1 MIIIIAVVIIEHGIR
16 IDSVSNRTRNTRS
29 VLMFVIGPGL
39 VKLPSAFGH
48 IAPSMPGS
56 VYLLRPRIG
65 GYHHRLA
72 QTFAS
77 DTLQRHWRITWAFFH
92 RADVKASPLPP
103 ADRAPHVRAHV
114 CIRRHRRQARCAVAA
129 LTLALRG
136 LDYFRMRP
144 DQGPRACATQSKNM
158 PDWFFSAKTRPA
170 SPSFR

>member
-1 MIIIIAVVIIEHGIR
+1 MMIIIIAVVIIEHGIR

-65 GYHHRLA
+65 GYHDRLA

-77 DTLQRHWRITWAFFH
+77 DTLQRHWRITWAFYQIPPC
-92 RADVKASPLPP
+92 RCESPSPLPP
-103 ADRAPHVRAHV
+103 ADRAPHVRAYV
-114 CIRRHRRQARCAVAA
+114 CIRRRRRQARCTVAA
-129 LTLALRG
+129 LPPALRG
-136 LDYFRMRP
+136 LD
-144 DQGPRACATQSKNM
+144 
-158 PDWFFSAKTRPA
+158 
-170 SPSFR
+170 